1 MNHTV
6 CKFENKNLT
15 QSMMIT
21 SVDMFCQLFLNKH
34 AHQYASVYLFCG
46 EEKKVW
52 IQLYSLVW
60 QLMRCSS
67 QANVIPLHN
76 IVCMLDYLNQIDR
89 GPEIDEQFNNSL
101 IVYRGDTNGLTM

>member
-1 MNHTV
+1 VTIDNNEDTMFETLYVANNHLSSMNHTV

-46 EEKKVW
+46 EEKKGMDS
-52 IQLYSLVW
+52 SLFLGLAAHEVF
-60 QLMRCSS
+60 QSGKCHTSS
-67 QANVIPLHN
+67 QYSMHV
-76 IVCMLDYLNQIDR
+76 
-89 GPEIDEQFNNSL
+89 
-101 IVYRGDTNGLTM
+101 GLFESD